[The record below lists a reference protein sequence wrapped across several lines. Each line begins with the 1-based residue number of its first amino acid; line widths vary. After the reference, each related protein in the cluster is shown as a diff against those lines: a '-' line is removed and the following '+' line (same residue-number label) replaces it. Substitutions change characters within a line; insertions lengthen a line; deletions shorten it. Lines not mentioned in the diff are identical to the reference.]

1 MNRTLD
7 LHQLERPYAGLRTRD
22 DGRQARLVGA
32 ISRDGLQQAVLVVAR
47 GERFVLIDG
56 YRRVAAL
63 ETLGQDTVAAV
74 VLGTTEAEALAYA
87 HRLDANRRRSA
98 LEDGWLLRELIEGF
112 GLRQAQLVQKLQ
124 RSASWVSRRLA
135 LVRDLPPAVQDAVR
149 DGHLG
154 AHAAEKF
161 FVPLARANKCHAETL
176 ANNLAA
182 LRPTDRQVERLYT
195 AWRAA
200 DAETRRRIV
209 EHPALFLRVDE
220 APEPPPEGPAAA
232 VVKALEGVTGA
243 SGRARKVARESG
255 LHRLDAAERA
265 AVERSLDE
273 ATLAFTGL
281 RRVFAEEGLD
291 ARQRDAGRGPAA
303 GEERPQRPGDRPGPP
318 DLARI
323 GQ

>member
-1 MNRTLD
+1 VNRTLD
-7 LHQLERPYAGLRTRD
+7 LHQLDRPYAGLRTRD
-22 DGRQARLVGA
+22 EGRQARLVGA
-32 ISRDGLQQAVLVVAR
+32 ISRDGLLQAVLVVAR

-56 YRRVAAL
+56 YRRVAAV

-98 LEDGWLLRELIEGF
+98 LEDGWLLRELVETY
-112 GLRQAQLVQKLQ
+112 GLRQAQLVKKLQ

-135 LVRDLPPAVQDAVR
+135 LVRDLPQAVQDAVR
-149 DGHLG
+149 DGRLG

-161 FVPLARANKCHAETL
+161 FVPLARANQGHAETL
-176 ANNLAA
+176 AHNLAP

-200 DAETRRRIV
+200 DTETRRRIV
-209 EHPALFLRVDE
+209 EHPGLFLRVDE
-220 APEPPPEGPAAA
+220 APAPPPDGPAAV
-232 VVKALEGVTGA
+232 VVKAIEDVTGA
-243 SGRARKVARESG
+243 SGRARKVARDAG
-255 LHRLDAAERA
+255 LHRLDPAERA

-281 RRVFAEEGLD
+281 RRVLAEEGLD
-291 ARQRDAGRGPAA
+291 ARQRDAGGGPAA
-303 GEERPQRPGDRPGPP
+303 GKERPQHASDRARPP
-318 DLARI
+318 DLPGV